1 MKKILI
7 ILVFLFSSSV
17 TAKNDLIGSKLL
29 CLKLLWGFDFISSN
43 QVKVISTDINKNTT
57 INDYLYFIDNEL
69 PFINIYFIEK
79 NSKNIVYS
87 IHQKTLRVDIWTMT
101 SGGNTTREIIPSGFC
116 NYVEI
121 ENISNHIEILKN

>member
-1 MKKILI
+1 M
-7 ILVFLFSSSV
+7 VFCKPSS
-17 TAKNDLIGSKLL
+17 K
-29 CLKLLWGFDFISSN
+29 FDFISSN

-116 NYVEI
+116 DYVEI